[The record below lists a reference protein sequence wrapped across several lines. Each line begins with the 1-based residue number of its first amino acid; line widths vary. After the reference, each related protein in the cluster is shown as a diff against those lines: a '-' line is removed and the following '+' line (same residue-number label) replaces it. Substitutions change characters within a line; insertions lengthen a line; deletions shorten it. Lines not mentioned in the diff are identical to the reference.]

1 MVGHMKN
8 NRKILLTHSDL
19 DGFFCYFVIKF
30 FNIEFD
36 AYEICDYDQFDLEDN
51 FKKLEDYDEIYM
63 TDYSVSD
70 IIVKKLLNL
79 NKKIITID
87 HHSNDNSKLLQQIKD
102 DNFIFYFNNEKAGCM
117 LTYEF
122 FKPKSV
128 RVKKIFFDALTLANT
143 YDLFKTQDPLW
154 EQAQN
159 MNRVLY
165 GCLSYGQTGIEKFD
179 WIKDYW
185 LNKVNRQNEWSWSD
199 FEQKKIDAA
208 IASETKE
215 YNSAMSTYR
224 EYTDSKS
231 KKYGIAVADKKISI
245 VALRILNE
253 KPNIEYLIM
262 INNYTKKWDKISVRS
277 HIGGTFSC
285 NDLKECKGHDCAAGG
300 EVEPKFAM
308 DLYRGLKQLS
318 YKDDKI

>member
-1 MVGHMKN
+1 MSRIILGHN
-8 NRKILLTHSDL
+8 DL
-19 DGFFCYFVIKF
+19 DQMGVYLVFEYFKIPYD
-30 FNIEFD
+30 EMLS
-36 AYEICDYDQFDLEDN
+36 CDYDRFDKEDE
-51 FKKLEDYDEIYM
+51 FKKLLPYEEIIM
-63 TDYSVSD
+63 TDYSCKKEVVEKLLELGK
-70 IIVKKLLNL
+70 IVKTL
-79 NKKIITID
+79 D
-87 HHSNDNSKLLQQIKD
+87 HHLNEQTEKLNEIKHP
-102 DNFIFYFNNEKAGCM
+102 NFEYIFDNEKSGA
-117 LTYEF
+117 LITYEY
-122 FKPKSV
+122 FKPKNA
-128 RVKKIFFDALTLANT
+128 RVKKIFVDMINYIST
-143 YDLFKTQDPLW
+143 YDLFKVQSPDW
-154 EQAQN
+154 ETAQN
-159 MNRVLY
+159 FNRVLY
-165 GCLSYGQTGIEKFD
+165 GCLSWGAEEIHKFD
-179 WIKDYW
+179 WIKDFW
-185 LNKVNRQNEWSWSD
+185 LNKVDRQNEWSWSD

-308 DLYRGLKQLS
+308 DLYKGLKQLS
-318 YKDDKI
+318 YKE